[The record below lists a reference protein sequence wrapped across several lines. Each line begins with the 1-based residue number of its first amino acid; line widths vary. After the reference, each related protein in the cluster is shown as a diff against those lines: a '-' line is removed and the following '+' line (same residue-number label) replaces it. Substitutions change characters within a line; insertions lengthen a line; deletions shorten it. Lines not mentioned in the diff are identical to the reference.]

1 MVLGYSQHLLYAGR
15 TQVGRRRHENW
26 YSDSNPSHKS
36 EKHRNGTPS
45 NHRRLQSGIGSMETR
60 GHGKAP
66 FHQFIMDTYEE
77 LYSMESKQLLAK
89 SSIGIFVRFD
99 VAFDS
104 GSEKPARHICV
115 NEVERT
121 QTTTLWSNRL
131 KAKSSTA
138 PTGIFG
144 YTLAEKRYIIGF
156 VK

>member
-1 MVLGYSQHLLYAGR
+1 
-15 TQVGRRRHENW
+15 
-26 YSDSNPSHKS
+26 
-36 EKHRNGTPS
+36 
-45 NHRRLQSGIGSMETR
+45 METR
-60 GHGKAP
+60 GHGKAQ
-66 FHQFIMDTYEE
+66 FHQFIMDTYDE

-99 VAFDS
+99 VALIVDQKS
-104 GSEKPARHICV
+104 QRVTYCV

-144 YTLAEKRYIIGF
+144 YMLAETLYNWLCKITDSSAL
-156 VK
+156 